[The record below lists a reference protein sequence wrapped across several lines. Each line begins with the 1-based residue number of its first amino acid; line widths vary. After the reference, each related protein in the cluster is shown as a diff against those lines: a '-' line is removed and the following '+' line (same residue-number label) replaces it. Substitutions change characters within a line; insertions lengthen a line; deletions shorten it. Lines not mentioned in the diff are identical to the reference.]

1 MMLQFT
7 KGKWFFYWY
16 HTKAEK
22 HKRIK
27 VAAGVKVS
35 EGAIKTIA
43 TVSGTDAESRANARL
58 IANAPEM
65 YRLMKS
71 VVDFDHT
78 AFKFDTDG
86 NLVFTREKYDEFRD
100 LLARIDGKESDKT

>member
-1 MMLQFT
+1 MPEFT
-7 KGKWFFYWY
+7 QGKWIYDEPFGVIFSEE
-16 HTKAEK
+16 TCAV
-22 HKRIK
+22 IAN
-27 VAAGVKVS
+27 VQGAGTGS
-35 EGAIKTIA
+35 CFCLTQEGQ
-43 TVSGTDAESRANARL
+43 ANARL

>member
-1 MMLQFT
+1 MLDFT
-7 KGKWFFYWY
+7 KGKW
-16 HTKAEK
+16 
-22 HKRIK
+22 
-27 VAAGVKVS
+27 VS
-35 EGAIKTIA
+35 ERGYVHLAENYLKGIA
-43 TVSGTDAESRANARL
+43 VVYRLGDDEEEKANGRL
-58 IANAPEM
+58 IAAAPEM

-86 NLVFTREKYDEFRD
+86 NLVLTREIYDEFRD